1 MDAKM
6 RAAHKAKGLCCHC
19 PQEVVPGQLRC
30 QFHLDYG
37 RDDSARQRIKCF
49 ERKQCVRCNAKLHE
63 DMDAGYKNCLN
74 CREGLTRL

>member
-1 MDAKM
+1 MNAKS
-6 RAAHKAKGLCCHC
+6 RAIHKSHGKCCHC

-30 QFHLDYG
+30 QFHLDYMKNV
-37 RDDSARQRIKCF
+37 SIKQRIKCF

-74 CREGLTRL
+74 CREHLTSL